1 MSDKARKGDW
11 IQTYTG
17 RQFWPLDPRPEDIDI
32 RDIAHSLAHLCRYNG
47 HCLRFYSVAE
57 HCVLMVRGRRPILSD
72 GHDHSVTSVQR
83 ALLLH
88 DAAEAY
94 VADVPRP
101 LKPFLPGYAEIEAG
115 VQAVI
120 NARFGI
126 DSSTHTVVK
135 NNDEYMLANEARE
148 LMLEPPVPWAL
159 KLRPAADFI
168 GLQFWSPEEAR
179 RQFMIE
185 AHRLGLTP

>member
-1 MSDKARKGDW
+1 MSDKTRKGDW
-11 IQTYTG
+11 VQTYTG

-57 HCVLMVRGRRPILSD
+57 HCVLMVRDRRSRLSGAGAD
-72 GHDHSVTSVQR
+72 SDIPVQK

-101 LKPFLPGYAEIEAG
+101 LKPFLPGYTEIETR

-120 NARFGI
+120 DEKFGV
-126 DSSTHTVVK
+126 DRSAAPVVK
-135 NNDEYMLANEARE
+135 GNDEYMLANEAHH
-148 LMLEPPVPWAL
+148 LMLEPPKPWGL
-159 KLRPAADFI
+159 DGMPSPNFI
-168 GLQFWSPEEAR
+168 GLRFWTPEEAR

-185 AHRLGLTP
+185 ARRLGVAS